1 MDYIATTLGLKV
13 AYMPWNFTGDMPYFI
28 TDRYE
33 IQKVTL
39 GPTQALVLKLKAEF
53 PTVSTLQKHIA
64 RIQKSEHFPVLI
76 ELETVSKY
84 RRDTLIKAGIPFVV
98 PGKQLYLPFLGA
110 VLNERC
116 DPEVGSAEKLLPSAQ
131 AIFFYYLYSKQD
143 NIYISNAVRD
153 LQYSAMSVSRASRQL
168 VQTGLF
174 EERKKGVRKLLIAR
188 YNRKEMFRR
197 MHPNCS
203 RYKESGGA
211 RCSNHYISE
220 GTVYAAITQE
230 IEKML
235 ADGFLSR
242 HSTKIIADYEKRLAN
257 MDVDIHQLS
266 VKQEELSNAL
276 LEVYEAY
283 TRHCTTKDEFKNQ
296 SEHLSMEHTD
306 CEIKVQALIAEKGRC
321 KEQLG
326 KFIRLISALREY
338 QESRTLTRELIE
350 VFVERISIF
359 PQQRIELVLVVPEL
373 AASLR

>member
-197 MHPNCS
+197 MHPKLIDPVKRRIYVDLDKTS
-203 RYKESGGA
+203 VQFPLSGYSA
-211 RCSNHYISE
+211 MAHYSMLNE
-220 GTVYAAITQE
+220 PALVCYAADVSAKLTGE
-230 IEKML
+230 ATL
-235 ADGFLSR
+235 ADAEHQAQVEIWKYDPAVLS
-242 HSTKIIADYEKRLAN
+242 KGN
-257 MDVDIHQLS
+257 VVDPLS
-266 VKQEELSNAL
+266 LIMSLQNKPDERTEETIEEL
-276 LEVYEAY
+276 LE
-283 TRHCTTKDEFKNQ
+283 
-296 SEHLSMEHTD
+296 
-306 CEIKVQALIAEKGRC
+306 
-321 KEQLG
+321 
-326 KFIRLISALREY
+326 KFWE
-338 QESRTLTRELIE
+338 E
-350 VFVERISIF
+350 
-359 PQQRIELVLVVPEL
+359 
-373 AASLR
+373 